1 MKKEVL
7 FSLSFIL
14 LVACQGAKD
23 SSSSLQNNFSSAF
36 TTENTNT
43 NGTTSKETISSN
55 SKLTTSSTEI
65 ESSSGEL
72 TSSIDSLSS
81 SNESASYSQESS
93 SFEDEQTPKDRH
105 DFYLEYSK
113 VSKDVAIPIQ
123 GKFIGYEQYPNNPN
137 CNAWFQEGKYGYY
150 VINLPFKD
158 VQLGKSYYI
167 YGLSLERD
175 YYGINAKTDYYY
187 CVEEVK
193 GFETETINLN
203 NEIPENDDYIGSKV
217 SLNGTVKSITDNVF
231 TIEVNNTT
239 YSISYNKSVISAS
252 KIASVYS
259 SIKVGSN
266 ISLEGI
272 LHATNREIRIV
283 NAADIRI
290 M

>member
-1 MKKEVL
+1 MKKELL
-7 FSLSFIL
+7 FCLSFIL
-14 LVACQGAKD
+14 LVGCQGKKEP
-23 SSSSLQNNFSSAF
+23 SSNSIDNPSSVF
-36 TTENTNT
+36 TTENTNS
-43 NGTTSKETISSN
+43 NITTSKEVTS
-55 SKLTTSSTEI
+55 SSTEDAT
-65 ESSSGEL
+65 SSSEL
-72 TSSIDSLSS
+72 TSSIDSLTSSIESTSS
-81 SNESASYSQESS
+81 SQDSS

-113 VSKDVAIPIQ
+113 VSKDIAIPIQ

-187 CVEEVK
+187 CMEEVK

-203 NEIPENDDYIGSKV
+203 NETPENDDYIGSKV
-217 SLNGTVKSITDNVF
+217 SLNGAVKSITDNVF
-231 TIEVNNTT
+231 TIEANNTT

-252 KIASVYS
+252 EISSVYS
-259 SIKVGSN
+259 SIKVGSI

-283 NAADIRI
+283 NASDIRI
-290 M
+290 I